1 MIIKQKQ
8 SKITMYTK
16 LPDDVLS
23 VALTFSNLEY
33 INTYGDLYFI
43 YKADEKMIEP
53 ILHLIDI
60 EKLKGLDG

>member
-1 MIIKQKQ
+1 
-8 SKITMYTK
+8 MYTK